1 MAIEIV
7 DFPMKNGGSF
17 HSYGTVYQRVT
28 LVYGRYFTNYSYIM
42 VVINH
47 VFFQPTNIITIT
59 FGGPILYRLPNFRNM
74 AFGHSLRDR
83 IR

>member
-47 VFFQPTNIITIT
+47 VFFSTNQHYYHHVWGAHPVQVTQFQKHGIWALSE
-59 FGGPILYRLPNFRNM
+59 G
-74 AFGHSLRDR
+74 
-83 IR
+83 